1 MVHSVRVLITL
12 KKSVHDP
19 QGDAVKGALL
29 GDGFEGVRSLR
40 IGKLVDIDVEAES
53 SEACI
58 AKVDTMC
65 KRLLVN
71 GELEAYKIQLA
82 GAGESQR

>member
-29 GDGFEGVRSLR
+29 QDGFGGVRGIR
-40 IGKLVDIDVEAES
+40 IGKLVDLEVEAES
-53 SEACI
+53 PEACI
-58 AKVDTMC
+58 AAVDKMC

-82 GAGESQR
+82 GAGESQK

>member
-1 MVHSVRVLITL
+1 MVHSVRVLITF

-29 GDGFEGVRSLR
+29 QDGFEGVRSLR
-40 IGKLVDIDVEAES
+40 IGKLVDIEVEAES
-53 SEACI
+53 SEACT
-58 AKVDTMC
+58 AAVDKMC

-71 GELEAYKIQLA
+71 GELETYKIQVDE
-82 GAGESQR
+82 AGELQK

>member
-19 QGDAVKGALL
+19 QGDAVKGALQQ
-29 GDGFEGVRSLR
+29 DGFEGIRSLR
-40 IGKLVDIDVEAES
+40 IGKLVDLEVEAES
-53 SEACI
+53 QDACI
-58 AKVDTMC
+58 AAVDKMC

-71 GELEAYKIQLA
+71 GELETYKIQA
-82 GAGESQR
+82 AEAGESQK